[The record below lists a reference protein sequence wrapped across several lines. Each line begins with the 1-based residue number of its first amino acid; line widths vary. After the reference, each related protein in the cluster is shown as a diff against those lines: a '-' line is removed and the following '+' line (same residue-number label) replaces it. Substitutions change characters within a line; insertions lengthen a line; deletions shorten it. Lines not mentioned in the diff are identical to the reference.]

1 MQELNSG
8 KSRPGLKIDRLMLKK
23 YDRPGPRYTSYP
35 TVPEWSGEFTTE
47 DYLGALDGASSAT
60 DPLSMYVHIPFCK
73 SRCYYCGC
81 NTCIDRGDDK
91 PGRYIDALAREI
103 KMIGGRLGRR
113 NNLIQLHWGGGTPT
127 YLDEKQ
133 IEQLFEAII
142 GNFTLED
149 DAEVA
154 IEVDPRVT
162 SIPQLE
168 LLRRL
173 GFNRISLGVQD
184 LTPQVQ
190 KAIGRD
196 QTLEQT
202 EELFDHSRRLGFGGI
217 NIDLIYGLP
226 LQTVRDFS
234 ATIDHV
240 VRMGADRVAVYSYA
254 HLPSLKAHQ
263 RKIKETNLPGPE
275 QKFELFATAVERFL
289 TAGYI
294 QIGMDHFARPD
305 DELAQALDNGTLH
318 RNFMGYTTKRTG
330 DMLGV
335 GMSAIGNISGAFAQ
349 NLSGLDSYMNTIG
362 EGKPAIYRG
371 YQLSRDDHIRQAVI
385 ISIMCNFVLKFD
397 DLKKAFG
404 IDYFGY
410 FRQEDEELEV
420 FIGDGLMK
428 RTGNSIE
435 VCPEGRIFVR
445 NIAMVFDAYL
455 RKRRD
460 GDKPLFSRT
469 I

>member
-1 MQELNSG
+1 
-8 KSRPGLKIDRLMLKK
+8 
-23 YDRPGPRYTSYP
+23 
-35 TVPEWSGEFTTE
+35 
-47 DYLGALDGASSAT
+47 
-60 DPLSMYVHIPFCK
+60 
-73 SRCYYCGC
+73 
-81 NTCIDRGDDK
+81 
-91 PGRYIDALAREI
+91 
-103 KMIGGRLGRR
+103 
-113 NNLIQLHWGGGTPT
+113 
-127 YLDEKQ
+127 
-133 IEQLFEAII
+133 
-142 GNFTLED
+142 
-149 DAEVA
+149 
-154 IEVDPRVT
+154 
-162 SIPQLE
+162 
-168 LLRRL
+168 
-173 GFNRISLGVQD
+173 
-184 LTPQVQ
+184 
-190 KAIGRD
+190 
-196 QTLEQT
+196 
-202 EELFDHSRRLGFGGI
+202 
-217 NIDLIYGLP
+217 
-226 LQTVRDFS
+226 
-234 ATIDHV
+234 
-240 VRMGADRVAVYSYA
+240 
-254 HLPSLKAHQ
+254 
-263 RKIKETNLPGPE
+263 PGPE

-420 FIGDGLMK
+420 FIDDGLMK

-435 VCPEGRIFVR
+435 VCP
-445 NIAMVFDAYL
+445 
-455 RKRRD
+455 
-460 GDKPLFSRT
+460 
-469 I
+469 